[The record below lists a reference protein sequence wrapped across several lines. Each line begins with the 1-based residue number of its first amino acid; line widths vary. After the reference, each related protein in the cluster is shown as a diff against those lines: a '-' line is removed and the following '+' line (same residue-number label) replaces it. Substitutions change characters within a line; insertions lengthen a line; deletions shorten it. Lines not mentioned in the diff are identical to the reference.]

1 MAAHDGMYYRYWGK
15 TQGDKEDRSHH
26 LLVYHSLDVAA
37 VGLTLIDIFPRLFAG
52 IARSV
57 RMSLAELRL
66 LFGYLLLFHDIGKFS
81 SAFQALVP
89 DLFARLFGNEKK
101 RREYELRHDTLGFV
115 LWRETL
121 RRSFA
126 ATYPQLSEAFTF
138 LADATFG
145 HHGVPPFHSAQGG
158 TVPLRYDSFFDA
170 DDLAA
175 AQGFLSTALELFPSQ
190 HDLDFDVWELE
201 EEFLYASWRIAGL
214 CTLADWIGSNGVR
227 FSFYADPMPLGEYWK
242 RVALP
247 AATRAVRET
256 ELAPCR
262 PRQFAGIER
271 LFPKVAQPT
280 SLQAYLAEV
289 EILEGPSLWIIE
301 DTTGSGKTEAAI
313 TLAQR
318 LMASSR
324 ADGIY
329 VALPTMATA
338 NAMYTRMGEAYR
350 RLYDDEATPSLV
362 LSHGSRHLSKGF
374 RSSIGLSVQDP
385 VGSAETEASA
395 AVYCNEWIADNRKKA
410 LFASVGVGTVDQAL
424 LAVLPARHQTLRL
437 LGLQRKIVILDEVH
451 AYDTYMSSLLAVL
464 LEEHARS
471 GGSVILLSAT
481 IPERMRRK
489 LTQAY
494 LHGLAAEPAR
504 ADSEED
510 AAPAFPLVSS
520 VGANHLTEQAF
531 VASTERQREVCVR
544 FVYQYGSALNS
555 VVEKSHNGSCVC
567 WIRNTVDDAKRAYGD
582 LVERGVSPDRIDLF
596 HSRFAMVDRV
606 RIEERVVR
614 LFGENSS
621 STERR
626 GRILIATQVVEQSL
640 DLDFDFMISDL
651 APIDL
656 LIQRAGRLHR
666 HLRDAEGNRIS
677 SGTDGRGI
685 VTLFVF
691 APEFSPEPPST
702 WPGETFRG
710 TLAVYAYPGR
720 LWLTQRILEE
730 KGRWIMPDDARTL
743 IEYVYGEGSQEFIPD
758 ALEKRESRA
767 IGEDHSK
774 RAVAELN
781 ALRFESGYC
790 RENGGVDLWDDEHR
804 IMTRLGGES
813 VEVVLVVDR
822 DGALI
827 PYADVGEFA
836 WDFSTVPVSVSAWER
851 VSYEPSPTFAEC
863 AEELKTDH
871 SRLKHSQIVM
881 VPCRHNEAH
890 DADWAD
896 CAHYDPR
903 FGWGGGAVQEA

>member
-1 MAAHDGMYYRYWGK
+1 MRI
-15 TQGDKEDRSHH
+15 RC
-26 LLVYHSLDVAA
+26 
-37 VGLTLIDIFPRLFAG
+37 
-52 IARSV
+52 
-57 RMSLAELRL
+57 
-66 LFGYLLLFHDIGKFS
+66 
-81 SAFQALVP
+81 
-89 DLFARLFGNEKK
+89 
-101 RREYELRHDTLGFV
+101 
-115 LWRETL
+115 
-121 RRSFA
+121 
-126 ATYPQLSEAFTF
+126 
-138 LADATFG
+138 
-145 HHGVPPFHSAQGG
+145 
-158 TVPLRYDSFFDA
+158 DSFFDA
-170 DDLAA
+170 DDIAA
-175 AQGFLSTALELFPSQ
+175 AQGFLSAALELFPG
-190 HDLDFDVWELE
+190 HDLDLDVWELE
-201 EEFLYASWRIAGL
+201 EEFLYSSWQIAGL
-214 CTLADWIGSNGVR
+214 CTLADWIGSDGAH
-227 FSFYADPMPLGEYWK
+227 FSFCADPMPLDEYWK

-247 AATRAVRET
+247 AADRAVRET

-262 PRQFAGIER
+262 PSQFAGIER

-289 EILEGPSLWIIE
+289 EIPDGPSLWIIE

-338 NAMYTRMGEAYR
+338 DAMYTRMGEAYR
-350 RLYDDEATPSLV
+350 RLYDDETTPSLV
-362 LSHGSRHLSKGF
+362 LSHGSRHLSKAF
-374 RSSIGLSVQDP
+374 RSSIGLSVQEP
-385 VGSAETEASA
+385 AGSAETEASA

-437 LGLQRKIVILDEVH
+437 LGLQRKIIVLDEVH
-451 AYDTYMSSLLAVL
+451 AYDTYMSGLLAVL

-471 GGSVILLSAT
+471 GGSAILLSAT
-481 IPERMRRK
+481 IPVRMRRN

-494 LHGLAAEPAR
+494 LHGLIAEPAR
-504 ADSEED
+504 AGSEED
-510 AAPAFPLVSS
+510 ATPAFPLVSS
-520 VGANHLTEQAF
+520 VDANRLTEQAF
-531 VASTERQREVCVR
+531 MVSTERRREVGVR
-544 FVYQYGSALNS
+544 FVYQYESALNS

-582 LVERGVSPDRIDLF
+582 LIECGITPDQIDLF
-596 HSRFAMVDRV
+596 HSRFSMVDRIQ
-606 RIEERVVR
+606 IEERVLR
-614 LFGENSS
+614 LFGERSS
-621 STERR
+621 SAERH

-656 LIQRAGRLHR
+656 LIQRAGRLRR
-666 HLRDAEGNRIS
+666 HLRDAEGNRTS
-677 SGTDGRGI
+677 SDTDGRG
-685 VTLFVF
+685 VTTLYVF

-702 WPGETFRG
+702 WPGEAFRG

-743 IEYVYGEGSQEFIPD
+743 IEYVYGVGAQELIPD
-758 ALEKRESRA
+758 ALERRESRA

-836 WDFSTVPVSVSAWER
+836 LDFSTVPVSVSAWKR
-851 VSYEPSPTFAEC
+851 VSYEPSPTFAER

-903 FGWGGGAVQEA
+903 FGWGGRAVQEA